1 MLDAE
6 EAATIFVAK
15 NKSALLIGVGEH
27 FNVVASDAMA
37 MLQVTD
43 QYVELHD
50 QEIVIVRKEA
60 IEIMTLDGTKI
71 ERTPYTAD

>member
-1 MLDAE
+1 MQKKQ
-6 EAATIFVAK
+6 TQ
-15 NKSALLIGVGEH
+15 SLLQKIKAPLLVGFGEH

-60 IEIMTLDGTKI
+60 IEIKTLDGTI
-71 ERTPYTAD
+71 VERAPLYG